1 MKSWFYEYCLRLRW
15 RGWALLICHLI
26 CHATCHADMSS
37 DMSWQHALLICHLI
51 CHVGIN
57 SNLYSSPRGWI
68 TKFEFLPSHLNV
80 LRLWPLI
87 VVDCTCHVVLLLFLL
102 VVAFFNVI
110 TVVCSFVCLLAGVYT
125 AFWRHAA
132 SFNNIIFVGLLG
144 SVQRQFACLFLLAA
158 SFFTFVF
165 SLLAVAFFSMLLL
178 LFACLLACRHTY
190 SNLNGMRHR
199 SIT

>member
-1 MKSWFYEYCLRLRW
+1 MFLFLHQPCIVGASASGAKTIFFKMNSWFYEYCLRLRW

-102 VVAFFNVI
+102 VVAFFP
-110 TVVCSFVCLLAGVYT
+110 TSLLLFACLLVCLLAGVHT
-125 AFWRHAA
+125 AFKRHAA

-144 SVQRQFACLFLLAA
+144 SV
-158 SFFTFVF
+158 S
-165 SLLAVAFFSMLLL
+165 
-178 LFACLLACRHTY
+178 
-190 SNLNGMRHR
+190 
-199 SIT
+199 

>member
-1 MKSWFYEYCLRLRW
+1 M
-15 RGWALLICHLI
+15 
-26 CHATCHADMSS
+26 
-37 DMSWQHALLICHLI
+37 
-51 CHVGIN
+51 
-57 SNLYSSPRGWI
+57 
-68 TKFEFLPSHLNV
+68 
-80 LRLWPLI
+80 
-87 VVDCTCHVVLLLFLL
+87 VDCTCHVVLLLFLL
-102 VVAFFNVI
+102 VVAFFP
-110 TVVCSFVCLLAGVYT
+110 TSLLLFACLLVCLLAGVHT
-125 AFWRHAA
+125 AFKRHAA
-132 SFNNIIFVGLLG
+132 SFNDIIFVGLLG